1 MNTQKKGFT
10 LIELLIVIG
19 IIGILAAAVIVVLN
33 PAELLAQA
41 RDGTRLSDIDSVN
54 SAINLYIASVDSP
67 DLNSATVALND
78 GTTTVVT
85 VAGANCPFSFSCVTN
100 TSSLTTG
107 AGWVRVVLDNTAGGS
122 PLPVL
127 PFDPAND
134 TTFYYS
140 YAANDITATFE
151 VNGRLESDRHRDKMD
166 NDGGDKNG
174 CAANGYTD
182 NTCYY
187 EKGTEPGL
195 DY

>member
-41 RDGTRLSDIDSVN
+41 RDGTRLSDVDSTN
-54 SAINLYIASVDSP
+54 SAINLYIASVDGF
-67 DLNSATVALND
+67 DLHEGGTGATGTVSVA
-78 GTTTVVT
+78 T
-85 VAGANCPFSFSCVTN
+85 ANCPFVTTTCN
-100 TSSLTTG
+100 DVTSVLTDGT
-107 AGWVRVVLDNTAGGS
+107 GWVRVNLNASAGGS
-122 PLPVL
+122 PIPVL
-127 PFDPAND
+127 PTDPTNNI
-134 TTFYYS
+134 TYY
-140 YAANDITATFE
+140 YAFASSDVSNTFE
-151 VNGRLESDRHRDKMD
+151 VNARLESERHRDKMD

-174 CAANGYTD
+174 CATNGYTD

-195 DY
+195 DF